1 MDIFELSKATGLS
14 REQICFYEDRKILA
28 ERLGTKHKDYFD
40 HDVNRLKKTVLLRK
54 MGFGLSDVRN
64 ILDDAVS
71 LESALT
77 AQLVQL
83 KAEKKK
89 FTGAYNLCIAMLE
102 EIRTSDSAVK
112 AEHLDAD
119 RWHEFIRR
127 EEAAGHNFVDCW
139 QDIDPS
145 IHCYV
150 FEPLFVKT
158 LRKDKWRVILQ
169 NLLGLAMACGVGW
182 IVHLLLP
189 GYWTVN
195 YDLPLFLVIYILCSL
210 PRYLLGKKHPWA
222 AVNLPWILCLS
233 CALIVLVLLLLL

>member
-1 MDIFELSKATGLS
+1 MDIFDLAKATGLS

-54 MGFGLSDVRN
+54 LGFGLSEVRN

-77 AQLVQL
+77 AQLVPL
-83 KAEKKK
+83 EAEKKK
-89 FTGAYNLCIAMLE
+89 FTGAYNLCVAMLE
-102 EIRTSDSAVK
+102 EIRISGEGKS
-112 AEHLDAD
+112 EHLDAA
-119 RWHEFIRR
+119 RWSEFIRR
-127 EEAAGHNFVDCW
+127 EEAAGHTFVDCW

-169 NLLGLAMACGVGW
+169 NLLGIAMACGVGLL
-182 IVHLLLP
+182 VHLILP

-195 YDLPLFLVIYILCSL
+195 YELPLCLAIYILCSL

-222 AVNLPWILCLS
+222 AVNLPWILCLFG
-233 CALIVLVLLLLL
+233 ALIVLVLLLLL